1 MNPEPLPGTT
11 ATRRAGE
18 FIATREH
25 RRFCEFAGAVRRH
38 GYIGLCYGPAGVG
51 KTQSARRYAQWD
63 TAGAWL
69 EEWGPRDTDRDTAA
83 QAALA
88 QNRTVFYT
96 PDSSLTTVKT
106 LDADLNTLTFRADLW
121 ISEHVNPERVVH
133 RRSHRDAPYVELII
147 IDEAERLRPQAL
159 EHLRARFD
167 RSRAG
172 LILIG
177 MPGIEKRLARYPQ
190 LYSRI
195 GFAHHY
201 RPLGKDEL
209 TFVLTQHWRKLG
221 LELDTADFSDAQA
234 IAAIARIT
242 SGNFRLIQRLFVQI
256 QRILSINE
264 LTLVTSDVVEAAR
277 TTLVIGDTGP

>member
-1 MNPEPLPGTT
+1 VTPEPLPHTT
-11 ATRRAGE
+11 ADRRAGE
-18 FIATREH
+18 FITTREH
-25 RRFCEFAGAVRRH
+25 RRFCEFADAVRRH

-51 KTQSARRYAQWD
+51 KTLSARRYARWD

-69 EEWGPRDTDRDTAA
+69 EEWGPRDPERDAAA
-83 QAALA
+83 QSALA
-88 QNRTVFYT
+88 QARAVFYT
-96 PDSSLTTVKT
+96 PDSSLTTVKV
-106 LDADLNTLTFRADLW
+106 LDSDLNTLTFRTDLW
-121 ISEHVNPERVVH
+121 ISEHVNPEHVARP
-133 RRSHRDAPYVELII
+133 RSHRDAPYVELII
-147 IDEAERLRPQAL
+147 VDEAERLRPQAL
-159 EHLRARFD
+159 GHLRARFD

-201 RPLGKDEL
+201 QPLGQDEL
-209 TFVLTQHWRKLG
+209 TFVLTRHWRQFG

-242 SGNFRLIQRLFVQI
+242 GGNFRLIHRLFVQI
-256 QRILSINE
+256 ERILRINE
-264 LTLVTSDVVEAAR
+264 LTSVTSDVVEVAR
-277 TTLVIGDTGP
+277 STLVIGDTGP

>member
-11 ATRRAGE
+11 ATRQAGE
-18 FIATREH
+18 FITTKEH
-25 RRFCEFAGAVRRH
+25 RRFCEFADAVRRH

-88 QNRTVFYT
+88 QTRTVFYT
-96 PDSSLTTVKT
+96 PESSLTTVKT

-147 IDEAERLRPQAL
+147 VDEAERLRPQVL

-177 MPGIEKRLARYPQ
+177 MPGIEKRLARYP
-190 LYSRI
+190 S
-195 GFAHHY
+195 F
-201 RPLGKDEL
+201 
-209 TFVLTQHWRKLG
+209 
-221 LELDTADFSDAQA
+221 TAASASPTTTGHSA
-234 IAAIARIT
+234 KT
-242 SGNFRLIQRLFVQI
+242 S
-256 QRILSINE
+256 
-264 LTLVTSDVVEAAR
+264 
-277 TTLVIGDTGP
+277 